1 MAKAPKVKA
10 AKVVDLKS
18 AEIQTLKVIAEFGS
32 EGTFAPDYVFAE
44 LEVQGYVE
52 SNKGVKNDEGHLA
65 VRVTAKGQDYLTA
78 MKVKPQVPASVFP
91 TPAEKVEE
99 ESHFPHAHE
108 EPAILNQA
116 STVQSVGIKLDDNVP
131 VPPITGRGRKTSPLP
146 FDEMAVGQSFFM
158 PNTEAMPNAARAM
171 GSKASIMNR
180 KYMLEGDIA
189 TRNYIARSVVENG
202 IEGARVWR
210 TA

>member
-1 MAKAPKVKA
+1 MNGALKMAKAPKVKA

-52 SNKGVKNDEGHLA
+52 SNKGVKNDEGNTA
-65 VRVTAKGQDYLTA
+65 VRVTVKGETYLA
-78 MKVKPQVPASVFP
+78 GLKYKAPASVFP
-91 TPAEKVEE
+91 APEEKVKEE
-99 ESHFPHAHE
+99 VAQ
-108 EPAILNQA
+108 PAILNQA

-131 VPPITGRGRKTSPLP
+131 IPPITGRGRKTSPLP